1 MKIIGVI
8 PARFKS
14 SRFPG
19 KPLADICGRP
29 LVWWVYKQA
38 VKVRELGKVYVA
50 TDDGRIARECKKLSI
65 PYVMTSG
72 RHQTGTDRIAE
83 VARKVKADIYVNIQG
98 DEPLLKPAM
107 IRSAIRPLLEKNAGF
122 DVTNLM
128 SRIRNPKEVPSPT
141 VPKVAVNAKGDAVFL
156 SRAPIPFPKRG
167 GCAQYYKQ
175 VCVYGFRRKALMAFG
190 GLPRGASELIED
202 IEILRFIENGIKVR
216 MIEVKSGS
224 MAVDTPEDLEA
235 VKKIICK
242 SRA

>member
-29 LVWWVYKQA
+29 LVWWVYRQA
-38 VKVRELGKVYVA
+38 VKVKELNKVYVA
-50 TDDGRIARECKKLSI
+50 TDDGRIALACKKLGI

-72 RHQTGTDRIAE
+72 KHPTGTDRVAE

-98 DEPLLKPAM
+98 DEPLLEPAM
-107 IRSAIRPLLEKNAGF
+107 IKSAIRSLLKGRSGF

-128 SRIRNPKEVPSPT
+128 SRIRNPREVPSPT
-141 VPKVAVNAKGDAVFL
+141 VPKVAVNVKGDAVFL
-156 SRAPIPFPKRG
+156 SRAPIPYPKRG
-167 GCAQYYKQ
+167 GDARYYKQ
-175 VCVYGFRRKALMAFG
+175 VCVYGFRRKALLAFG

-202 IEILRFIENGIKVR
+202 IELLRFIENGIKVR

-224 MAVDTPEDLEA
+224 MAVDTPSDLEA
-235 VKKIICK
+235 VRKIICQ

>member
-1 MKIIGVI
+1 MKIVGVI
-8 PARFKS
+8 PARFRS

-19 KPLADICGRP
+19 KPLAEICGRP

-38 VKVRELGKVYVA
+38 VKVKELGKVYVA
-50 TDDGRIARECKKLSI
+50 TDDGRIALACKKLSI

-72 RHQTGTDRIAE
+72 RHPTGTDRVAE

-107 IRSAIRPLLEKNAGF
+107 IKSAIRPLLKGKPGF
-122 DVTNLM
+122 GVTNLM
-128 SRIRNPKEVPSPT
+128 SEIRNPREITSPT
-141 VPKVAVNAKGDAVFL
+141 VPKVAVNLDGDAVFL

-167 GCAQYYKQ
+167 GAARYYKQ
-175 VCVYGFRRKALMAFG
+175 VCVYGFRRKALLAFG
-190 GLPRGASELIED
+190 RLPRGASELIED
-202 IEILRFIENGIKVR
+202 IELLRFIENGIKVR

-242 SRA
+242 NRA